1 MSPGHGAGVRGYPA
15 SPTAA
20 PEAPFCGATGAS
32 RPGATLTD
40 VILTIPLLLAMIG
53 LALLFGRRSS
63 PWLVAIMF
71 WVIGLYMRDTWLGE
85 QITDGLNVMARTI
98 G

>member
-1 MSPGHGAGVRGYPA
+1 
-15 SPTAA
+15 
-20 PEAPFCGATGAS
+20 
-32 RPGATLTD
+32 
-40 VILTIPLLLAMIG
+40 MIG